1 MSDRDKTSESR
12 PKPDPR
18 TDLITYRIRL
28 GMTLRDM
35 SKKTGL
41 SPATLFRLEH
51 GKVKATPRSK
61 VKLQDGLGLSTEQID
76 FLLRQCITKPRSKKV
91 NGHS

>member
-18 TDLITYRIRL
+18 TDLITYRIRM

-35 SKKTGL
+35 SIKTGL

-51 GKVKATPRSK
+51 GIVKATPRSK
-61 VKLQDGLGLSTEQID
+61 VKLQDGLGLSTDQID
-76 FLLRQCITKPRSKKV
+76 YLLRQCSTRGRSKKA